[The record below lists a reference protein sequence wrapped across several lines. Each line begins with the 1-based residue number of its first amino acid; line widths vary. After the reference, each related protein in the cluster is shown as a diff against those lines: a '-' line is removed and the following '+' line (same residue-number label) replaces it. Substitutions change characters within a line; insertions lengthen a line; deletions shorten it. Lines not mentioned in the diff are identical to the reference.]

1 MDVIG
6 PYLLL
11 PLFVF
16 LCIGVPIAFSL
27 GLASL
32 LFLLLLNVPDIGL
45 VARPIPVNLI
55 VNTMFD
61 GVNQFALLALPMFV
75 LSGEIMY
82 RCKIIDDLIHLARS
96 TVGWMRGGMGHVT
109 VMACAMFA
117 FISGSAL
124 ATAAAIG
131 PQMIPAMIKDNY
143 PKDFAGALTSAAA
156 LLGPIIPPSVFM
168 ILLGSNLGISIGGL
182 FAAGVLPGMMIAGGL
197 FVLVY
202 FISRRNGYGINHPF
216 EGMSSITRSIWRAG
230 PALSAPL
237 FLVVGILGGVF
248 TPTEAGAITVF
259 YAIGLGALYY
269 RTLDWKTLAAALFQT
284 AKVTASVMFIIA
296 CALSFGR
303 ILTYFQI
310 PRLMLELMLSISSDP
325 IILTLIIVAMLLFL
339 GTFMDELSMMIIL
352 GPLLLPLATSPTG
365 LDMHPIQFGLF
376 MVVGVLLGLLTPP
389 LGLLLNVTASIS
401 KSSME
406 KLSIVVLPFLAVEVG
421 VLMLIAFV
429 KPVSMWLPRLLGYG

>member
-1 MDVIG
+1 MDVVG

-27 GLASL
+27 GLSSL
-32 LFLLLLNVPDIGL
+32 LFLLLLNIPDIGL
-45 VARPIPVNLI
+45 VARPIPVNLV

-82 RCKIIDDLIHLARS
+82 RCKIIDDLIFLARS
-96 TVGWMRGGMGHVT
+96 TMGWIRGGMAHVT
-109 VMACAMFA
+109 VLACAMFA

-131 PQMIPAMIKDNY
+131 PQMIPAMIQDRY
-143 PKDFAGALTSAAA
+143 PKDFAGALTAAAA

-182 FAAGVLPGMMIAGGL
+182 FAAGVVPGFLIALGL
-197 FVLVY
+197 FVLIY
-202 FISRRNGYGINHPF
+202 FTSRARGYGVQHAF
-216 EGMSSITRSIWRAG
+216 EGVGSIGRAIWRAG
-230 PALSAPL
+230 PALTAPL
-237 FLVVGILGGVF
+237 FLVLGILGGVF

-259 YAIGLGALYY
+259 YSIGLGALYY
-269 RTLDWKTLAAALFQT
+269 RTLNWETLIAALFQT
-284 AKVTASVMFIIA
+284 AKVTAQIMFIVA

-310 PRLMLELMLSISSDP
+310 PRALLNLMLSVSSDP
-325 IILTLIIVAMLLFL
+325 IILALIIIFLLLFL

-352 GPLLLPLATSPTG
+352 GPLLMPIATSPSG
-365 LDMHPIQFGLF
+365 LAMAPIQFGLF
-376 MVVGVLLGLLTPP
+376 MVIGVLLGLLTPP

-401 KSSME
+401 RSSME
-406 KLSIVVLPFLAVEVG
+406 RLSIVVLPFLAVEVL
-421 VLMLIAFV
+421 VLMLVAFV
-429 KPVSMWLPRLLGYG
+429 KPVSMTLPRLLGFG

>member
-1 MDVIG
+1 MDVVG

-27 GLASL
+27 GLSSL

-45 VARPIPVNLI
+45 AARPIPVNLI

-82 RCKIIDDLIHLARS
+82 RCKIIDDLILLARS
-96 TVGWMRGGMGHVT
+96 TMGWMRGGMGHVT
-109 VMACAMFA
+109 IIACAMFA

-131 PQMIPAMIKDNY
+131 PQMIPAMIKDKY
-143 PKDFAGALTSAAA
+143 PNDFAGALTSAAA

-182 FAAGVLPGMMIAGGL
+182 FAAGVIPGFLIAGGL
-197 FVLVY
+197 ITLVY
-202 FISRRNGYGINHPF
+202 FISRARGYGIQHPF
-216 EGMSSITRSIWRAG
+216 EGFGMVGRAIWRAG
-230 PALSAPL
+230 PALTAPL

-259 YAIGLGALYY
+259 YSIGLGALYY
-269 RTLDWKTLAAALFQT
+269 RTLKWETLAAALFQT
-284 AKVTASVMFIIA
+284 AKVTASVLFIIA
-296 CALSFGR
+296 CALAFGR
-303 ILTYFQI
+303 ILTYFQV
-310 PRLMLELMLSISSDP
+310 PRLLLNLMLSISTDP
-325 IILTLIIVAMLLFL
+325 VILILIIVFVLLFL

-352 GPLLLPLATSPTG
+352 GPLLYPLATSPTG
-365 LDMHPIQFGLF
+365 LDMAPIQFGLF
-376 MVVGVLLGLLTPP
+376 MVIAVLLGLLTPP

-406 KLSIVVLPFLAVEVG
+406 RLSLVVLPFLAVEVG

-429 KPVSMWLPRLLGYG
+429 EPVSMFLPRLLGYG

>member
-11 PLFVF
+11 PLFIF
-16 LCIGVPIAFSL
+16 LCIGVPISFSL
-27 GLASL
+27 GLSSL
-32 LFLLLLNVPDIGL
+32 LFLILLNIPDIGL
-45 VARPIPVNLI
+45 VARPIPVNLV

-82 RCKIIDDLIHLARS
+82 RCKIIDDLIFLARS
-96 TVGWMRGGMGHVT
+96 TMGWIRGGMAHVT
-109 VMACAMFA
+109 ILACTMFA

-131 PQMIPAMIKDNY
+131 PQMIPAMIKDKY
-143 PKDFAGALTSAAA
+143 PNDFAGALTAAAA

-168 ILLGSNLGISIGGL
+168 ILLGSNLGISIGGM
-182 FAAGVLPGMMIAGGL
+182 FAAGVLPGLLIAGGL
-197 FVLVY
+197 ITLVY
-202 FISRRNGYGINHPF
+202 FISRAKGYGVHHPF
-216 EGMSSITRSIWRAG
+216 EGVGSVARAVWRAG
-230 PALSAPL
+230 PALTAPL

-259 YAIGLGALYY
+259 YSAALGLLYY
-269 RTLDWKTLAAALFQT
+269 RSLTWDTLIGALFQT
-284 AKVTASVMFIIA
+284 AKVTAQVLFIIA
-296 CALSFGR
+296 CALAFGR

-310 PRLMLELMLSISSDP
+310 PRLLLQLMLDISTDP
-325 IILTLIIVAMLLFL
+325 VTLTLIIIFVLLFL

-352 GPLLLPLATSPTG
+352 GPLLMPLAVSPTG
-365 LDMHPIQFGLF
+365 LGMEPIQFGLF
-376 MVVGVLLGLLTPP
+376 MVVGVLMGLLTPP

-401 KSSME
+401 RSSME
-406 KLSIVVLPFLAVEVG
+406 RLSWVVLPFLAVEVV
-421 VLMLIAFV
+421 VLLLIAFV
-429 KPVSMWLPRLLGYG
+429 KPVSMFLPGLLGFG